1 MADVKNEVLFKMSPT
16 NLMEFKKEDDMNKIN
31 WAEEFENVKDTFEYK
46 LEKLTLDITEDI
58 VKLMEKENVS
68 RKGLADKLGVSKPSI
83 SNFLNQGSNMTIKRI
98 LAITEELN
106 SEIEIIIKHKSA
118 SQKKIKQRVDYS
130 AVQKQNVIQLYQMEV
145 DWDENKLKKIEKSL

>member
-31 WAEEFENVKDTFEYK
+31 WAEEFERARNSIDYK
-46 LEKLTLDITEDI
+46 LERLILGITEDI

-118 SQKKIKQRVDYS
+118 SQKKNQTKG
-130 AVQKQNVIQLYQMEV
+130 
-145 DWDENKLKKIEKSL
+145 